1 MPKKVEPIKQTKMGR
16 PKLDATILKD
26 FHIDQAAVLRYKED
40 KAMRSQERR
49 ERHAYLKQRGR
60 LPSTIDEDSDSS
72 DLREKLRE
80 YREHENVILD

>member
-1 MPKKVEPIKQTKMGR
+1 MGR

-26 FHIDQAAVLRYKED
+26 FHIDQAAVLRYKEEQ
-40 KAMRSQERR
+40 AMRSQERR